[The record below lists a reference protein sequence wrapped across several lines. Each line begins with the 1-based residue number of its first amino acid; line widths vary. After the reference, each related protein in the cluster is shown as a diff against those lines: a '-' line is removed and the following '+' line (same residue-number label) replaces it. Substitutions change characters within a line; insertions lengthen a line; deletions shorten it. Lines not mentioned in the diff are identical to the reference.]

1 MSGDKGD
8 AGEPGLQGLQVSLQQ
23 SIAKGTHRFQHYF
36 SQHQGTQG
44 EKGDIGRD
52 GPVGPRGPP
61 GPRGEKGDVGPMGFP
76 GEDGPIGVP
85 GNSGLPG
92 LKGLSFHA
100 NAEESLKKNVTS
112 FFYGQVL
119 RVRVESQAS
128 GDPDLQVFQAIKAKR
143 DCPVCPESQELR
155 VRQGLAD
162 SPVTRVI
169 VVCLVWT
176 ACQEREATRATLAR
190 QARLVLP
197 DSLDHQAKMAAKVCV
212 CFEMPK
218 TDVEIDI
225 FQVNPAFPVSPAV
238 QVFLVSLALKV
249 TLAFRARL
257 VPKVCPAF
265 LELQVMWSL
274 FWIKWKATLIDF
286 S

>member
-1 MSGDKGD
+1 M
-8 AGEPGLQGLQVSLQQ
+8 
-23 SIAKGTHRFQHYF
+23 
-36 SQHQGTQG
+36 
-44 EKGDIGRD
+44 
-52 GPVGPRGPP
+52 
-61 GPRGEKGDVGPMGFP
+61 
-76 GEDGPIGVP
+76 
-85 GNSGLPG
+85 
-92 LKGLSFHA
+92 
-100 NAEESLKKNVTS
+100 
-112 FFYGQVL
+112 
-119 RVRVESQAS
+119 RVESRAS

-225 FQVNPAFPVSPAV
+225 VQVNPAFPVSPAV

-274 FWIKWKATLIDF
+274 FWIRWKATLIDCAWWIIGLNGIPGTPGPKGDRGMPGF
-286 S
+286 PGIPGEPGLAGLDGRKGDMGPKGDRGNPGLDGIPGTPGVSGEKGDTGPVGLPVSYSFQ